1 MQALFKEK
9 PITHTILLRPISC
22 VTAIFQQ
29 QSTVPCSKPI
39 NSQIGEAIADQPIE
53 AIFEPMPANLTTNYY
68 LKWGNGERV

>member
-1 MQALFKEK
+1 MIGQLWRYFNSN
-9 PITHTILLRPISC
+9 PQ
-22 VTAIFQQ
+22 F
-29 QSTVPCSKPI
+29 PCSKPI